1 MICPKCRQSFEGNP
15 PRCPHCGAYF
25 VDGFDMRLHDDSPLK
40 KAFHIVSLVM
50 MFLLA
55 ATITVLFIMLFG
67 MTSDTN
73 VLFYPFLITTSI
85 LLANLIFA
93 VILFFKNRGDD
104 ILSFRG
110 NLVWSILT
118 MLIGD
123 LPLGILFLIRTLD
136 GRKRLYGGEE

>member
-1 MICPKCRQSFEGNP
+1 
-15 PRCPHCGAYF
+15 
-25 VDGFDMRLHDDSPLK
+25 
-40 KAFHIVSLVM
+40 M

-55 ATITVLFIMLFG
+55 ATMTVLFIMLFG
-67 MTSDTN
+67 MTPDTN
-73 VLFYPFLITTSI
+73 VLFYPFLIATSI
-85 LLANLIFA
+85 LLVNLIFA

-123 LPLGILFLIRTLD
+123 LPLGILFLVRTLD